1 MGTLARRPRAVIY
14 YVGFGLSFGGA
25 EYCPLIVIREL
36 LRFFDVTL
44 AMDWVKY
51 DPRDAMRA
59 YGIDFDSSSLRIVSL
74 KPEGDF
80 RRRIDSVI
88 PIFTVHRLQKIAR
101 GCDVC
106 VSCANMV
113 DFGKPGFHF
122 IYLLTRFGDNA
133 FNDFYLHRPALTG
146 WALVKRHFRTFV
158 AERFL
163 RPLLG
168 VRSARSLLADQK
180 ERIYATSDYVLRTMR
195 AFYGPFNNRTVYPP
209 TIFEFDGPPVPRDP
223 LKVVYIGRITALKG
237 VREILMI
244 VERARRDSGIDFKL
258 ELAGAITLDA
268 HSPYVQEMERLV
280 AERPWAKLAG
290 DLYGEDKR
298 RFLLGGTFAIHAC
311 RCEAFGISIVEYLK
325 AGVVPLVPDEG
336 GSPEVVDERELTFA
350 NDEAAAR
357 ILVRLAS
364 DESFR
369 SRMQEHCRRRAARFS
384 RDSFAEEVRDLIET
398 EFIPSMRK

>member
-1 MGTLARRPRAVIY
+1 MGAPASRPRAVVY
-14 YVGFGLSFGGA
+14 YVGFGPSFGGA
-25 EYCPLIVIREL
+25 EYCPLIVVREL
-36 LRFFDVTL
+36 LRSFDVTL

-51 DPRDAMRA
+51 DPREAMRT
-59 YGIDFDSSSLRIVSL
+59 YGIDFDPSSLRIESL
-74 KPEGDF
+74 KPESSF
-80 RRRIDSVI
+80 LRKIDAVI
-88 PIFTVHRLQKIAR
+88 PLFSVRRLQKIAH

-133 FNDFYLHRPALTG
+133 FNDFYSHRPALTG
-146 WALVKRHFRTFV
+146 LALAKRRFRTFM

-163 RPLLG
+163 RPLFG
-168 VRSARSLLADQK
+168 VRSARRLLADQK
-180 ERIYATSDYVLRTMR
+180 ERIFATSDYALRTMR

-237 VREILMI
+237 VREILAI
-244 VERARRDSGIDFKL
+244 VERARQISGIDLKL
-258 ELAGAITLDA
+258 ELAGALTHDA
-268 HSPYVQEMERLV
+268 YGPYVREMQRLV
-280 AERPWAKLAG
+280 AERPWAKLTG

-311 RCEAFGISIVEYLK
+311 RCEAFGISVAEYLK
-325 AGVVPLVPDEG
+325 SGVVPLVPDEG
-336 GSPEVVDERELTFA
+336 GSPEVVDERELTYA

-357 ILVRLAS
+357 ILVRLAT
-364 DESFR
+364 DAAFR
-369 SRMQEHCRRRAARFS
+369 GRMQDHCRRRAALFS
-384 RDSFAEEVRDLIET
+384 RDRFAEEVRDLIKT